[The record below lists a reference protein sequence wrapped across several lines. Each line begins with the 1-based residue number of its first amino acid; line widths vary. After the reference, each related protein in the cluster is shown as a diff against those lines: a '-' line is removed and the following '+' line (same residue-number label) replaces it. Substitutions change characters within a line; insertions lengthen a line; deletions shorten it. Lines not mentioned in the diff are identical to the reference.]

1 MQILMSFSVI
11 DSAMFS
17 SNEIYYPLELRHLFP
32 PEVRMANR
40 AYLPQMKTGSLLL
53 CLSERRLPMDLNDLQ
68 GTRLENEAD
77 RFLCPP
83 IQVWKTFRIYLL
95 REF

>member
-1 MQILMSFSVI
+1 MRLCANLDEFFCYCML
-11 DSAMFS
+11 MFS
-17 SNEIYYPLELRHLFP
+17 SNEIYYPLELRRLFP
-32 PEVRMANR
+32 TEVRMANR
-40 AYLPQMKTGSLLL
+40 AYPPHMKTDSLLL

-83 IQVWKTFRIYLL
+83 IQVWKTS
-95 REF
+95 